1 MISCHNSHLY
11 IWKRFSFTHTPSCTR
26 SKHPSFKTEWV
37 TLLFTIFQ
45 IPSQVFGL
53 AGCSTFSLAI
63 TGLLGF
69 SNGPFEETTLLSQAN
84 GGGGRRHLASSQS
97 HGLSSS
103 SIWRVWRWKSPQ
115 NLWEWRKRCT
125 HTLFLWFWST
135 VSFAVMEYEHNFFF
149 SVETKT
155 KIPVFTWLLPP
166 AFNTNLNALTTR
178 GSLLVVPNN
187 LFNI

>member
-11 IWKRFSFTHTPSCTR
+11 IWKRFSFTHTR

-84 GGGGRRHLASSQS
+84 GGGGT
-97 HGLSSS
+97 GDGD
-103 SIWRVWRWKSPQ
+103 IWPAINPTGWAQTPSDAFGDEKVPKTCGSGERDAH
-115 NLWEWRKRCT
+115 T
-125 HTLFLWFWST
+125 H
-135 VSFAVMEYEHNFFF
+135 FF
-149 SVETKT
+149 SGFGLQFHLLLWNMSTTFSSVLKL
-155 KIPVFTWLLPP
+155 KLKFQFLHDFFLLPLIQ
-166 AFNTNLNALTTR
+166 TSTHWHYKRIIT
-178 GSLLVVPNN
+178 GSS
-187 LFNI
+187 